1 MSQDLLQ
8 LPDDFDGTV
17 RLFPLP
23 NFVLF
28 PRVAQPLHIFEPR
41 YRQLMADALD
51 SDRLITM
58 ALLQP
63 DWEQGDQKRP
73 PIHEVVCI
81 GRVLNEQRQEDG
93 RYNFLLHGLAR
104 ARIVNEHDS
113 ETPYRMATVE
123 LIEDVPA
130 VEVEAVQLRS
140 DMAEAA
146 SPFFGGHPGATEQF
160 RRLIDSPITLGG
172 LCDVFAF
179 ALPVDLEGKQ
189 RLLAEPDV
197 VTRARLLLTLL
208 EDAPRPA
215 GQPSPTRRWP
225 PGFSVN

>member
-41 YRQLMADALD
+41 YRQLMADALGA
-51 SDRLITM
+51 DRLITT

-63 DWEQGDQKRP
+63 GWEQQYNKRP
-73 PIHEVVCI
+73 AIHDVVCI
-81 GRVLNEQRQEDG
+81 GRVLNEQRLEDG

-104 ARIVNEHDS
+104 ARILNEH
-113 ETPYRMATVE
+113 TPAAPYRMATVE
-123 LIEDVPA
+123 LVEDVPA
-130 VEVEAVQLRS
+130 VEVEAVQLRGE
-140 DMAEAA
+140 MAEAA
-146 SPFFGGHPGATEQF
+146 APFFGGHPGAREQF
-160 RRLIDSPITLGG
+160 RRLVDSPITLGG

-179 ALPVDLEGKQ
+179 ALPVDAEGKQ
-189 RLLAEPDV
+189 RLLAEADV
-197 VTRARLLLTLL
+197 AARARMLLSLL
-208 EDAPRPA
+208 EGAPRPE
-215 GQPSPTRRWP
+215 GQPSPTRRFP
-225 PGFSVN
+225 PGFSLN